1 MAVKASNQATL
12 IDVTDGYSVTLT
24 SVIHIHLSEEQV
36 ALDQDRHVQ
45 QKQ

>member
-24 SVIHIHLSEEQV
+24 SDSYTFVG
-36 ALDQDRHVQ
+36 
-45 QKQ
+45 